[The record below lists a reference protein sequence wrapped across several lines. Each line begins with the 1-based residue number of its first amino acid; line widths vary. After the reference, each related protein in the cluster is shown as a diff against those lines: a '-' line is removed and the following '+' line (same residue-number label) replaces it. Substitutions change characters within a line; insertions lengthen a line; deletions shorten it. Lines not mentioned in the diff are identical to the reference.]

1 MIVHK
6 NSDLQLM
13 KVLHISAECYPAAK
27 AGGLGDVVGA
37 LPKYQNK
44 AGFPAAVVIPKYRTK
59 WVQSQQFKPIFS
71 GVYPLQKDYVPFSV
85 EERIGDDL
93 GFPLYVINIRGQFD
107 RSGVYGDDTGWYTDN
122 TERFLHFQ
130 MAVLQ
135 WMNEMETLPEVV
147 HCHDYHTGLIPF
159 FMQQGLAYKRL
170 ANVPSIFTIHNG
182 EYHGDFSWDMV
193 KMLPPFHANAKGL
206 LEWEGRINP
215 LATGIKT
222 GWKLTTVSP
231 TYMKEMAEESNGLEF
246 LIRGEL
252 SKSVGVLNGIDDHVW
267 DPVTDPFIASNFEGD
282 VTAYKKANKDALGAH
297 FSVDFNLP
305 VVTFIGRLVREKGA
319 DLLPDLYRKIL
330 QSDAWVS
337 FLILGT
343 GEPELHEAFIELKKE
358 FPRRFDV
365 ALQYNEGLA
374 HQLYAGSDFLIMPS
388 RVEPCGLNQMYSMRY
403 GTVPIVRSIGGLKDT
418 VIDLE
423 ESASE
428 GRGIRFPHFNLEDSH
443 HAILR
448 ATQIYQHKPVLQ
460 EIRKRIMKID
470 FSWDQSAENYI
481 NIYKDFL

>member
-1 MIVHK
+1 
-6 NSDLQLM
+6 M

-37 LPKYQNK
+37 LPKYQNN
-44 AGFPAAVVIPKYRTK
+44 AGYPAAVVIPKYRTK
-59 WVQSQQFKPIFS
+59 WVRSQQFKPVFS
-71 GVYPLQKDYVPFSV
+71 GVYPMQNDYIPFSV

-93 GFPLYVINIRGQFD
+93 GFPLYTINIVGQFD
-107 RSGVYGDDTGWYTDN
+107 RPGVYGDSGIWYTDN

-135 WMNEMETLPEVV
+135 WLTEMEELPEVV
-147 HCHDYHTGLIPF
+147 HCHDYHSGLIPF

-170 ANVPSIFTIHNG
+170 ANIPSVFTIHNG
-182 EYHGDFSWDMV
+182 EYHGDFAWEMV
-193 KMLPPFHANAKGL
+193 KILPAFHANAKGL

-222 GWKLTTVSP
+222 AWRLTTVSP
-231 TYMKEMAEESNGLEF
+231 SYMKELAQDSDGLEV

-252 SKSVGVLNGIDDHVW
+252 SKSSGVLNGIDDTVW
-267 DPVTDPFIASNFEGD
+267 NPATDPFIVQQYEED
-282 VTAYKKANKDALGAH
+282 VTAYKKANKAAIGER
-297 FSVDFNLP
+297 FKVDLNLP
-305 VVTFIGRLVREKGA
+305 LITFIGRLVREKGA

-337 FLILGT
+337 LIILGT
-343 GEPELHEAFIELKKE
+343 GEPELHEAFSQLKRE

-365 ALQYNEGLA
+365 ALEYNEGLA

-403 GTVPIVRSIGGLKDT
+403 GTIPIVRSIGGLKDT

-428 GRGIRFPHFNLEDSH
+428 GRGIRFNDFNLEDSH

-448 ATQIYQHKPVLQ
+448 AAQIFQHRPVLQ
-460 EIRKRIMKID
+460 EIRKRIMKLD

-481 NIYKDFL
+481 TIYKELT